1 MQNLQTIWE
10 RPVYLSEVQP
20 PLTNQA
26 IQETEIAIGYRLP
39 VAYTKLLETQNGGSI
54 RCALEH
60 LPCHLA
66 IFGIGPNEESI
77 TNNFYLKFIPEGLI
91 PFDGDGDFCLCMDY
105 RNNPDNPAITALH
118 GSCDEQVFYVER
130 EQPIAG
136 SFKEYLDM
144 LEVHTKDTAVFETDM
159 GIKAAI
165 SVISTIAQKEF
176 RSADIYGGIIRY
188 VSQVHFGDG
197 CLTIEVY
204 NNIVPKHYTYRDA
217 TEKEYERDPVRIR
230 KVVMDKNYPQEYALV
245 HPEVP
250 AEFILLHLPCHCKE
264 VPGFIEKMR
273 AAGHVVRRLKEY
285 FD

>member
-136 SFKEYLDM
+136 SFKEYLDL

-159 GIKAAI
+159 GTKLP
-165 SVISTIAQKEF
+165 F
-176 RSADIYGGIIRY
+176 RLY
-188 VSQVHFGDG
+188 Q
-197 CLTIEVY
+197 
-204 NNIVPKHYTYRDA
+204 
-217 TEKEYERDPVRIR
+217 
-230 KVVMDKNYPQEYALV
+230 
-245 HPEVP
+245 
-250 AEFILLHLPCHCKE
+250 LLHKKSFDQQIYTGGLS
-264 VPGFIEKMR
+264 VMS
-273 AAGHVVRRLKEY
+273 VRYILEMVALLLKCTIILFLNTILTGMLLNKSMSGIRLESGRW
-285 FD
+285 